1 MATSTSERRA
11 RGSVPLPTV
20 PALEAGDQLTRD
32 EFERRYAAMPA
43 LKKAEL
49 IEGVVYMPSP
59 VRVRRHGSPHAKII
73 GWLIHYQ
80 ARTPGVE
87 VADNAAARLDMDNEP
102 QPDAM
107 LFIAPELGGQVR
119 ISPDDYVEAAP
130 ELVAEV
136 ASSSASYDL
145 NTKRHAY
152 RRSGVQ
158 EYIVWRVLEQQLDWF
173 ILRGGRYEPLAA
185 DDRGLVRSATFPGL
199 WLDPAA
205 LLRGDLAATL
215 QILDEGLSTP
225 EHAAFATR
233 LAAAGA

>member
-1 MATSTSERRA
+1 
-11 RGSVPLPTV
+11 
-20 PALEAGDQLTRD
+20 
-32 EFERRYAAMPA
+32 MPG

-59 VRVRRHGSPHAKII
+59 VRVRRLGSPHAKII

-87 VADNAAARLDMDNEP
+87 VADNATARLDMDNEP

-173 ILRGGRYEPLAA
+173 VLRGGRYEPLEP
-185 DDRGLVRSATFPGL
+185 DDRGVVRSAAFPGL
-199 WLDPAA
+199 WLAPAA

-215 QILDEGLSTP
+215 QVLDEGLATP
-225 EHAAFATR
+225 EHAAFAAR
-233 LAAAGA
+233 LAAAGV

>member
-73 GWLIHYQ
+73 GWLGHYQ

-87 VADNAAARLDMDNEP
+87 VADNATARLDMDNEP

-107 LFIAPELGGQVR
+107 LSIAPELGGQVR
-119 ISPDDYVEAAP
+119 FRPDDYVEAAP

-173 ILRGGRYEPLAA
+173 VLRGGRYEPLAA
-185 DDRGLVRSATFPGL
+185 DDRGVMRSATFPGL

-215 QILDEGLSTP
+215 QVLDEGLSTP

>member
-1 MATSTSERRA
+1 MAATSA
-11 RGSVPLPTV
+11 IVLHAPP
-20 PALEAGDQLTRD
+20 LEAGDRLTRD
-32 EFERRYAAMPA
+32 EFERCWELMPHV
-43 LKKAEL
+43 KKAEL
-49 IEGVVYMPSP
+49 IEGVVYIPSP

-73 GWLIHYQ
+73 GWLGHYQ

-87 VADNAAARLDMDNEP
+87 VADNATARLDMDNEP

-173 ILRGGRYEPLAA
+173 VLRGGRYEPLAA
-185 DDRGLVRSATFPGL
+185 DDRGVVRSATFPGL

-215 QILDEGLSTP
+215 QVLDEGLSTP

>member
-73 GWLIHYQ
+73 TWLGNYQ

-87 VADNAAARLDMDNEP
+87 VADNATARLDMDNEP

-173 ILRGGRYEPLAA
+173 VLRGGRYEPLAA

-215 QILDEGLSTP
+215 QVLDEGLSTP

>member
-1 MATSTSERRA
+1 
-11 RGSVPLPTV
+11 
-20 PALEAGDQLTRD
+20 LEAGDQLTRD
-32 EFERRYAAMPA
+32 EFERRYAAMPG

-73 GWLIHYQ
+73 TWLGHYQ

-87 VADNAAARLDMDNEP
+87 VADNATARLDMDNEP

-185 DDRGLVRSATFPGL
+185 DDRGVVRSATFPGL

-215 QILDEGLSTP
+215 QVLDEGLSTP
-225 EHAAFATR
+225 DRAAFATR
-233 LAAAGA
+233 VAATGA